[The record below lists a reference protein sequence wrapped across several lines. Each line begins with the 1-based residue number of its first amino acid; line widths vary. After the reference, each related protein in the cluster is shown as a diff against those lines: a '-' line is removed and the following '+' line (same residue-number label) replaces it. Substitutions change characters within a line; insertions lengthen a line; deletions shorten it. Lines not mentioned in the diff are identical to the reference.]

1 MKNYTGLWVWL
12 LAVALGV
19 FIVNSASAKTQ
30 YLQAQIN
37 NKWVYLDANDFE
49 YQVSGE
55 FEGEYPIAL
64 FQQASRKQMLTW
76 YKAMQ
81 NQTSPT
87 QLDTFEEAFS
97 FNFYQALFFNP
108 EIDDLH
114 FNGPTFS
121 IDAFEDEIRSR
132 LDEVAVGYSYALNLS
147 KQYARG
153 DGVGA
158 ARLNQDGY
166 VSQSVTKRMNI
177 ASISKTLT
185 AVAILQLLE
194 KNGLSIHDPIEPWL
208 PDDWVKGYGF
218 FQGQGKLQPEVVL
231 SFYDLLTHR
240 SGIQQS
246 IADFSEINQEYKDA
260 VSNKWDGLK
269 TIVEFG
275 VLPAYYQDQ
284 LYKNANFALF
294 RIMIPKLWKASG
306 DPAIAIGEINETTA
320 ALYYRAYL
328 DSYVLSP
335 SGVHYADCADHSAN
349 PTLYYDGAKTWVNG
363 AEGGDW
369 ILSCGSGG
377 WYLSAY
383 ELAALMA
390 HIRYNDEILSPSMR
404 QLMDSNELGWSYSK
418 SVNGEHGKYL
428 AHGGTL
434 FFDDEEADQA
444 REMHGCVMKFPI
456 QVEASLLINS
466 SINGKQP
473 CSILKNAFDAAW
485 VD

>member
-1 MKNYTGLWVWL
+1 MKNYTGLWAWL

-19 FIVNSASAKTQ
+19 FTVNSASAKTQ

-37 NKWVYLDANDFE
+37 NKWVYLSADDFE

-55 FEGEYPIAL
+55 FEGEYPMAL

-87 QLDTFEEAFS
+87 QLDTFEETFS

-218 FQGQGKLQPEVVL
+218 FQGQGKSQPEVVL

-246 IADFSEINQEYKDA
+246 IAAYSEINQEYKDA

-275 VLPAYYQDQ
+275 VLPAYYQEQ

-306 DPAIAIGEINETTA
+306 DPAIAIGEITETTA

-349 PTLYYDGAKTWVNG
+349 PTLYYDGAKTWVKQYDG
-363 AEGGDW
+363 
-369 ILSCGSGG
+369 
-377 WYLSAY
+377 
-383 ELAALMA
+383 
-390 HIRYNDEILSPSMR
+390 IRYGLEGKALYENITVIRDDRLGELESRVVINTKSGQTLTGRVDVMTNIPPLSVKAEKIQNKVLDILEPVWGRSKASAVLQTLSKLETVDTMADLMR
-404 QLMDSNELGWSYSK
+404 QLKD
-418 SVNGEHGKYL
+418 
-428 AHGGTL
+428 
-434 FFDDEEADQA
+434 
-444 REMHGCVMKFPI
+444 
-456 QVEASLLINS
+456 
-466 SINGKQP
+466 
-473 CSILKNAFDAAW
+473 
-485 VD
+485 